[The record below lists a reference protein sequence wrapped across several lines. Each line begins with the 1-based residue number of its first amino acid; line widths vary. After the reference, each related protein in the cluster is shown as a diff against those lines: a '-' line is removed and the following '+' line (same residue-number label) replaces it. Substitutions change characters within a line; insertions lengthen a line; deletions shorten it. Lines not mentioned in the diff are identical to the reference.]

1 MLEFILQA
9 IKVVLPCIAAGA
21 VVCYINVQNAK
32 KQKEIERAQTKNE
45 CGDEEINYE
54 IAYPAVIYGIMYAC
68 LFFCVICLIFSY
80 LDEQFGWFTGITFGG
95 GAALGL
101 YGVLGSHVWK
111 IWVKGEQIIY
121 RGYNGIKHY
130 YTLSDLT
137 KVTVRS
143 DGALIVYSGKK
154 RLFKIDNNLPMRAIL
169 RAQMLDKNIPND
181 VDGMTID
188 NFRLKPRMVYYVGTI
203 LCGGFFGLILGIIIK
218 QGEFNSIYF
227 IPMLLG
233 LVITGLIFL
242 DLLLDRFAVDGK
254 MVTRRRG
261 LLTKR
266 FSLDD
271 VDYIHTKKD
280 LFRENLEFYI
290 DGKKIT
296 HVWVLNQPYEL
307 LKRKL
312 CAVGVKTQKNKKK
325 KAKKK

>member
-1 MLEFILQA
+1 MLEFILQV

-21 VVCYINVQNAK
+21 VVRYINVQNEK
-32 KQKEIERAQTKNE
+32 KQKEIEQIQSQNE
-45 CGDEEINYE
+45 CEEEEINYE
-54 IAYPAVIYGIMYAC
+54 IAYPAAIYGIMYSC
-68 LFFCVICLIFSY
+68 LVISCGCILGCY
-80 LDEQFGWFTGITFGG
+80 VDKQLDWFTGIGFGG
-95 GAALGL
+95 FVALSV

-111 IWVKGEQIIY
+111 IWVNGEQIIY

-130 YTLSDLT
+130 YTLSDIT
-137 KVTVRS
+137 KFTVRS

-271 VDYIHTKKD
+271 VDYIHTKKG

-296 HVWVLNQPYEL
+296 HIWVLNQPYEL
-307 LKRKL
+307 LKENSVRL
-312 CAVGVKTQKNKKK
+312 E
-325 KAKKK
+325 